1 MPKGE
6 PASPGDSGGNSI
18 LDSIVQRLPNDI
30 LSKIFWL
37 FLLLPGFLSYSFASL
52 IAPSEVESDFKVVA
66 SSFTYLLI
74 NLIITAI
81 VFVCI
86 PRFWYRMSQPHKNV
100 IISTVFITVL
110 LVISLITGFAS
121 GVMQER
127 DTYFT
132 IMGYVPFLPN
142 PIQDSSQSPLD
153 RILRQNQSGLQN
165 YKDPPADARKFKSDR
180 ATESAQAW
188 ARVTT
193 SSGVTYEGWPYY
205 FDARRSQ
212 EQIYLSPAC
221 RLIDSKDGITV
232 LPISGPGVVVFE
244 RDIRN
249 IVLLDIYA
257 TRCSSYWNTAPE
269 VRAKILEIRKL
280 TLFGREIDNP
290 KEVRKKMQDF
300 YKKKDSQDINS
311 FFLCVMS

>member
-1 MPKGE
+1 MPNDE
-6 PASPGDSGGNSI
+6 PASQADSGGNSI
-18 LDSIVQRLPNDI
+18 LHSFSQSLPNDI
-30 LSKIFWL
+30 LSKIIWL

-52 IAPSEVESDFKVVA
+52 IAPSEVESDFEVVA
-66 SSFTYLLI
+66 SCFTYLLI
-74 NLIITAI
+74 NLIITI
-81 VFVCI
+81 VVFVGI
-86 PRFWYRMSQPHKNV
+86 PRFRDLWSQPHKHV
-100 IISTVFITVL
+100 VISTMFMAGLLIISL
-110 LVISLITGFAS
+110 MTGFVS
-121 GVMQER
+121 GIMQER

-132 IMGYVPFLPN
+132 IMGYIPFLPN
-142 PIQDSSQSPLD
+142 PIQDSSQNPLD

-165 YKDPPADARKFKSDR
+165 YKDPPADARKFQSDR
-180 ATESAQAW
+180 ATKSAQAW

-193 SSGVTYEGWPYY
+193 SDGVTYEGWPYY

-221 RLIDSKDGITV
+221 RLIDSKDGTTV
-232 LPISGPGVVVFE
+232 LPISGPGIVVFE

-269 VRAKILEIRKL
+269 VRAKIPEISNL

-290 KEVRKKMQDF
+290 KEVREKMLNHKRRKITPRT
-300 YKKKDSQDINS
+300 YIILSY
-311 FFLCVMS
+311 